1 MLLFLFIVTKFLF
14 YLSLCTAVYLFIIWL
29 LIQKRKRSR
38 KNENTKVVS
47 FLHPFCNDCGGGEKV
62 LWMMVQALKELKSK
76 AKDFEFRIQILAGI
90 PDDAQRIMSNLESRF
105 EIKLAENQNLDIEII
120 RLKKANLTRPQN
132 FMTMILQIL
141 GQIVFAFEILTKVH
155 SDVIIDTTGMPFT
168 YWVFSLIGG
177 TRVIAYVHYPFISED
192 MIADIESG
200 QDGVHSRGNLSK
212 LPGFKKL
219 KVLYYKLI
227 LALYRWNGKFV
238 VFQMSNSTWTFSHM
252 KKIWPDVKREKLYP
266 PCSTELYKSTTESS
280 KRSNIIVSFAQ
291 FRPEKRHKMQVN
303 IFQRVKNMLP
313 NVDIKFHI
321 VGSTRDEADLQL
333 LKDLQ
338 DYINKQGL
346 GNEILLR
353 TNLPLVE
360 VTRLFSNAKFGIHT
374 MRDEHFGISIIEMMA
389 SGLVTI
395 AHNSAGPKH
404 DIIGDSKTW
413 VGVLA
418 ECKFY

>member
-14 YLSLCTAVYLFIIWL
+14 YLSLCAALYLFIIWL

-38 KNENTKVVS
+38 KTDKTKTVS

-76 AKDFEFRIQILAGI
+76 MQDCDFRIQVLAGI
-90 PDDAQRIMSNLESRF
+90 KDDAERIMSNLESRF
-105 EIKLAENQNLDIEII
+105 EIKLRENPNLDIEII
-120 RLKKANLTRPQN
+120 RLKKANLIRPQN

-141 GQIVFAFEILTKVH
+141 GQMVFAFEILTKVH

-192 MIADIESG
+192 MIADIQSG
-200 QDGVHSRGNLSK
+200 VDGVHSRGFLSK
-212 LPGFKKL
+212 LPGFKKF
-219 KVLYYKLI
+219 KIFYYKLI

-238 VFQMSNSTWTFSHM
+238 AFQMSNSTWTFSHM
-252 KKIWPDVKREKLYP
+252 KKIWPEVKREKLYP
-266 PCSTELYKSTTESS
+266 PCSTELYKSTTDSS

-303 IFQRVKNMLP
+303 IFHKVKTMLP

-321 VGSTRDEADLQL
+321 VGSTRDEADML
-333 LKDLQ
+333 LFKDLQ
-338 DYINKQGL
+338 EYINKQGL

-353 TNLPLVE
+353 PNLPLVE
-360 VTRLFSNAKFGIHT
+360 VTRLFSCAKLGIHT

-404 DIIGDSKTW
+404 DIIGDSKTL

-418 ECKFY
+418 DCNLL